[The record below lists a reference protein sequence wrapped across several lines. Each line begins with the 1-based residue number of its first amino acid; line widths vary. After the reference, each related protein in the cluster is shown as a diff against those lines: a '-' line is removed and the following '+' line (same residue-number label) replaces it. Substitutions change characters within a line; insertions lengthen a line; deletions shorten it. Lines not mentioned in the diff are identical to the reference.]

1 MLIFCYFLNQLG
13 GFFGNLEC
21 SDPFSVDLFPIATYY
36 SKIEE
41 LIDVARDRHAAHSTF
56 SIEVLDQLGKP
67 YRLAVDSIGVDF
79 DGNRE
84 IIWESASHG
93 YHLN

>member
-1 MLIFCYFLNQLG
+1 MLIICYFLNQLG

-21 SDPFSVDLFPIATYY
+21 SDPFSVDLFPIAAYY

-41 LIDVARDRHAAHSTF
+41 LVDVARNRHAAHYAL
-56 SIEVLDQLGKP
+56 SIEVLDQLGEP

-79 DGNRE
+79 DGNRK
-84 IIWESASHG
+84 II
-93 YHLN
+93 